1 MRNITRESSPQ
12 KDSLTRLIC
21 EELPS
26 QKEYLDRPRHGKS
39 TLIGYHQQHFTWD
52 KEKYNETVLKAGVL

>member
-12 KDSLTRLIC
+12 KDNLTRLIC

-26 QKEYLDRPRHGKS
+26 QKEYLDRPRHGKPM
-39 TLIGYHQQHFTWD
+39 
-52 KEKYNETVLKAGVL
+52 EKVLLLATINNISPGTKRSIMKQY